1 MIFLTTRE
9 DAAAACL
16 RLPGAYEDHPF
27 RDSNW
32 TAMRHRGNNKIFA
45 LIFLREGRIWLNLK
59 AEPMRGDFWR
69 RVFPCV
75 VPAYHMNKEHWIS
88 VILDGSME
96 EEDICRL
103 IEESFELTAPKR
115 RVGRRETSTGLSS
128 DF

>member
-1 MIFLTTRE
+1 
-9 DAAAACL
+9 
-16 RLPGAYEDHPF
+16 
-27 RDSNW
+27 
-32 TAMRHRGNNKIFA
+32 
-45 LIFLREGRIWLNLK
+45 
-59 AEPMRGDFWR
+59 MRGDFWR

-115 RVGRRETSTGLSS
+115 RGGRRETSTGLSS

>member
-1 MIFLTTRE
+1 MFLTTPKH
-9 DAAAACL
+9 APAPSL
-16 RLPGAYEDHPF
+16 GLPAPAEASPF

-45 LIFLREGRIWLNLK
+45 LIFLREGRIWLNLT